1 MKEFQLGL
9 QEDFNSDGLKL
20 LPGDRI
26 YVAYVW
32 TWLSDDD
39 NDDGGDENRLSD
51 DNPESDDNVVTHT
64 VTFKCIG
71 ANKDQNYQIALQ
83 RASDI
88 IANGCTEDVPVRL
101 TKEPN
106 NPKDSMAIA
115 FECLL
120 EGNWKKIGY
129 VVKEVLEE
137 VNEAIRDHLVLSVK
151 FAWIK
156 FLICWS
162 KSGPGFYAGI
172 NISKWGTWSRTVKRF
187 ASTK

>member
-1 MKEFQLGL
+1 MH
-9 QEDFNSDGLKL
+9 EDFNSDGLKL
-20 LPGDRI
+20 LSGGMI

-32 TWLSDDD
+32 TWLSVDSG
-39 NDDGGDENRLSD
+39 DDGDGDENQPSD
-51 DNPESDDNVVTHT
+51 DDPDSDDGVVTHT
-64 VTFKCIG
+64 ITFKCIG
-71 ANKDQNYQIALQ
+71 ANKDINYQTALQ

-88 IANGCTEDVPVRL
+88 MNNGSMEAVPVRL

-106 NPKDSMAIA
+106 NPKDSMAVA

-120 EGNWKKIGY
+120 EDEWKTIGY
-129 VVKEVLEE
+129 VVKEVVVE

-156 FLICWS
+156 FLICWT

-172 NISKWGTWSRTVKRF
+172 NISKRGTWSRTVKRF

>member
-9 QEDFNSDGLKL
+9 QEDFNSDCLKL

-39 NDDGGDENRLSD
+39 DDDGDENRLSD
-51 DNPESDDNVVTHT
+51 DDPDSDDNVVTHT

-88 IANGCTEDVPVRL
+88 IANGSTEDRL
-101 TKEPN
+101 DLQRNQIIQRTQ
-106 NPKDSMAIA
+106 
-115 FECLL
+115 
-120 EGNWKKIGY
+120 W
-129 VVKEVLEE
+129 
-137 VNEAIRDHLVLSVK
+137 LSLK
-151 FAWIK
+151 
-156 FLICWS
+156 
-162 KSGPGFYAGI
+162 
-172 NISKWGTWSRTVKRF
+172 
-187 ASTK
+187 

>member
-1 MKEFQLGL
+1 MGL
-9 QEDFNSDGLKL
+9 QEDFNSDCLKL

-39 NDDGGDENRLSD
+39 DDDGDENRLSD
-51 DNPESDDNVVTHT
+51 DDPDSDDNVVTHT

-88 IANGCTEDVPVRL
+88 IANGSTEDVPVRL

-106 NPKDSMAIA
+106 NPKDSMA
-115 FECLL
+115 
-120 EGNWKKIGY
+120 
-129 VVKEVLEE
+129 
-137 VNEAIRDHLVLSVK
+137 K
-151 FAWIK
+151 FKVTI
-156 FLICWS
+156 
-162 KSGPGFYAGI
+162 Y
-172 NISKWGTWSRTVKRF
+172 
-187 ASTK
+187 

>member
-39 NDDGGDENRLSD
+39 DVAYVWTWLSDDDDDDDDGDENRLSD
-51 DNPESDDNVVTHT
+51 DDPDSDDNVVTHT

-88 IANGCTEDVPVRL
+88 IANGSTEDVPVRL

-106 NPKDSMAIA
+106 NPKDSMA
-115 FECLL
+115 
-120 EGNWKKIGY
+120 
-129 VVKEVLEE
+129 
-137 VNEAIRDHLVLSVK
+137 K
-151 FAWIK
+151 FKVTI
-156 FLICWS
+156 
-162 KSGPGFYAGI
+162 Y
-172 NISKWGTWSRTVKRF
+172 
-187 ASTK
+187 

>member
-39 NDDGGDENRLSD
+39 DDDDDGDENRLSD
-51 DNPESDDNVVTHT
+51 DDPDSDDNVVTHT

-88 IANGCTEDVPVRL
+88 IANGSTEDVPVRL

-106 NPKDSMAIA
+106 NPKDSMA
-115 FECLL
+115 
-120 EGNWKKIGY
+120 
-129 VVKEVLEE
+129 
-137 VNEAIRDHLVLSVK
+137 K
-151 FAWIK
+151 FKVTI
-156 FLICWS
+156 
-162 KSGPGFYAGI
+162 Y
-172 NISKWGTWSRTVKRF
+172 
-187 ASTK
+187 